1 MWGERR
7 SSPEPWEEGT
17 EAAEGR
23 VCFWSGTKKVGN
35 QTNTFKRN
43 PFVAV
48 TAELWGLC
56 PAPQ

>member
-48 TAELWGLC
+48 TAEL
-56 PAPQ
+56 